1 VCLKSTDS
9 TCVHYTKQ
17 KGVAAP
23 NEDHNPYTCINLRRS
38 FALVT
43 SDSSGAETTGTP
55 IRIIQLFNFC
65 DFTDSSIRRKYYL
78 CNAITFVDMETFV
91 HGTIF
96 ELDQDHPYLATIRR
110 IDSPRRVQ
118 HSDAML
124 QTLGRCEVGSA
135 PQPQTAAQRPAPS

>member
-1 VCLKSTDS
+1 VSKKYRRYLRTSHKA
-9 TCVHYTKQ
+9 

-23 NEDHNPYTCINLRRS
+23 TRTTTPNTCINLRRS

-55 IRIIQLFNFC
+55 LRIIQLFNFC

-91 HGTIF
+91 HGAIF
-96 ELDQDHPYLATIRR
+96 NA
-110 IDSPRRVQ
+110 
-118 HSDAML
+118 
-124 QTLGRCEVGSA
+124 
-135 PQPQTAAQRPAPS
+135 